1 MVNRPITTEQVTTQK
16 RRRRGRLHKGRL
28 LGCIMV
34 FSCIC
39 AATLYGIHTYNTPG
53 LFGRWQSEETQK
65 IVEFKKDGRV
75 ILKESTV
82 KPTFVLLA
90 PNRLSYTIDDKVFE
104 MYYTLEGRTL
114 KWGMSEDVCEV
125 FKRK

>member
-1 MVNRPITTEQVTTQK
+1 M
-16 RRRRGRLHKGRL
+16 
-28 LGCIMV
+28 C
-34 FSCIC
+34 FSV
-39 AATLYGIHTYNTPG
+39 LSV
-53 LFGRWQSEETQK
+53 LFG
-65 IVEFKKDGRV
+65 
-75 ILKESTV
+75 
-82 KPTFVLLA
+82 TFVLLA